1 MNFEQMKKDTIEA
14 HENGNLNSDKFRLSY
29 HLMPPIGWLNDPNGL
44 CELNGTYHIYYQY
57 SPTDVYG
64 ELKHWGHYSTKD
76 FINFK
81 SEPMAIF
88 ADNELDKG
96 GAYSGSTFIKDNKM
110 HVFYTGNVKEEGDHD
125 YIKSGRQHNTIYL
138 TSEDGINFSE
148 KKCLMKNVDY
158 PSDVSCHVRDPKVYE
173 KNGLYYMVL
182 GARTLDDIG
191 CILVYE
197 SKDLINWK
205 YINRIQTKEK
215 FGYMWECPDVF
226 DLDNKTILITC
237 PQGIEQEGIKYE
249 NIYQNGYLFMD
260 NIVEN
265 TKLSEFN
272 ELDNGFDF
280 YAPQTFEDEKNRRIL
295 IGWMGLPDIPYTNE
309 VTVKENW
316 QHALTIPR
324 ALCIRNNKLYQK
336 PIEELKNLRKSK
348 KIYDLNKVRSIIT
361 KNNVYELNINL
372 KEKTNCFKMNL
383 RSDLELLFENNIFT
397 LKLGKSG
404 YGRDE
409 RHVYI
414 DFLENLQ
421 IYSDTSSLEI
431 FINNGEKVM
440 TTRVYD
446 DNSKIE
452 IKYNING
459 KLELYNLN
467 SYSYK

>member
-1 MNFEQMKKDTIEA
+1 MNFEQVKKETIEA

-29 HLMPPIGWLNDPNGL
+29 HLMPPVGWLNDPNGL

-64 ELKHWGHYSTKD
+64 KLKHWGHYSTKD

-88 ADNELDKG
+88 ADNELDKS

-182 GARTLDDIG
+182 GARTLGDIG

-197 SKDLINWK
+197 SNDLINWK

-249 NIYQNGYLFMD
+249 NIYENGYFFMD

-272 ELDNGFDF
+272 ELDDGFDF

-324 ALCIRNNKLYQK
+324 VLCISNNKLYQK

-361 KNNVYELNINL
+361 ENNVYELNINL
-372 KEKTNCFKMNL
+372 KEKINCFKMNL
-383 RSDLELLFENNIFT
+383 RSDVELFFENNIFT

-409 RHVYI
+409 RHIYI
-414 DFLENLQ
+414 DFLQNLQ

-459 KLELYNLN
+459 KVELYNLN